1 MIQEFTYLDPGS
13 FPIFLVGNA
22 DYARTS
28 EKEIAM
34 RHIYIVSF
42 ALLLFTSAFA
52 SSQDASHRAM
62 LASVYSGEREIQEY
76 WVSEKLDGVRGHWDG
91 KALWSRGGH
100 RISTPVWFTEGWP
113 SMAMDGEI
121 WIARERFDAVSG
133 IARSTRADDK
143 EWQRVKFMIFDLPS
157 HGGVFS
163 QRVEA
168 MEKIDDYG
176 IPWLRPIPQFR
187 VGNAAELDARLEA
200 LVTAGGEGLMLHH
213 QDALYRSGRSQDL
226 LKYKLHDDAE
236 ARVVGY
242 TEGKGKYAGQV
253 GALVVELENGR
264 RFRLGS
270 GLSDRDRA
278 SPPPIGSWVTYH
290 YNGYTST
297 GLPRFARFVRLRK
310 DMQAT
315 DGHE

>member
-1 MIQEFTYLDPGS
+1 
-13 FPIFLVGNA
+13 
-22 DYARTS
+22 
-28 EKEIAM
+28 M
-34 RHIYIVSF
+34 RHIYLVSF
-42 ALLLFTSAFA
+42 ALLLFTSPLA
-52 SSQDASHRAM
+52 SSQGASHRAM
-62 LASVYSGEREIQEY
+62 LASVYSEETEIPEY

-100 RISTPVWFTEGWP
+100 RISSPEWFTEGWP
-113 SMAMDGEI
+113 GMAMDGEL
-121 WIARERFDAVSG
+121 WIAHETFDAVSG
-133 IARSTRADDK
+133 IVRSTRADDE
-143 EWQRVKFMIFDLPS
+143 EWQRVNFMIFDLPG

-168 MEKIDDYG
+168 MEGIDDSG
-176 IPWLRPIPQFR
+176 IPWLQPVPQFR
-187 VGNAAELDARLEA
+187 VADAAELEARLEA
-200 LVTAGGEGLMLHH
+200 LVAAGGEGLMLHH
-213 QDALYRSGRSQDL
+213 EDALYRSGRSQDL

-253 GALVVELENGR
+253 GALVVEREDGR

-270 GLSDRDRA
+270 GLTDRERA

-297 GLPRFARFVRLRK
+297 GLPRFARFVRIRK
-310 DMQAT
+310 EMPEISPESPD
-315 DGHE
+315 

>member
-1 MIQEFTYLDPGS
+1 
-13 FPIFLVGNA
+13 LVAATIHAKA
-22 DYARTS
+22 DAEEKPRRASWPNLTS
-28 EKEIAM
+28 VKEIAM
-34 RHIYIVSF
+34 RHIYLVSF
-42 ALLLFTSAFA
+42 ALLLFTSVFA
-52 SSQDASHRAM
+52 SSQGASHQAM
-62 LASVYSGEREIQEY
+62 LASVYSAETEIGEY

-100 RISTPVWFTEGWP
+100 RISTPEWFTEDWP
-113 SMAMDGEI
+113 SMAMDGEL

-133 IARSTRADDK
+133 IARSARADDK
-143 EWQRVKFMIFDLPS
+143 EWQRVKFMIFDLPG

-168 MEKIDDYG
+168 MEEIDDSG
-176 IPWLRPIPQFR
+176 IPWLQPIPQFR
-187 VGNAAELDARLEA
+187 VGDPAELDARLEA
-200 LVTAGGEGLMLHH
+200 LVAAGGEGLMLHH

-242 TEGKGKYAGQV
+242 TEGKGKYTGQV
-253 GALVVELENGR
+253 GALVVEREDGR

-270 GLSDRDRA
+270 GLTDRERA
-278 SPPPIGSWVTYH
+278 SPPPIGKWVTYH

-297 GLPRFARFVRLRK
+297 GLPRFARFVRIRK
-310 DMQAT
+310 DLQAT
-315 DGHE
+315 SD